1 MRVVLF
7 LNGAVGAK
15 VARFLRSR
23 KDLKIVGLVIH
34 PKRKRRAGEDI
45 LHALKLP
52 ASRIFDGSKL
62 DQPSVHKRI
71 AALKPDMGISVYFL
85 YILRRPL
92 LKLFPRGCVNLHP
105 AYLPW
110 NRGTYTNVWSIIDR
124 SPAGATLHTI
134 DEGVDTGEILARV
147 KEPIEPTD
155 TGKTLYARLEQAS
168 FRLFKKSWPKLASG
182 KLRPQPQPRVAKSM
196 HRFRDVNSIDA
207 IDPDKRYTARELID
221 IIRARTFPPYT
232 GAYFLHKGRKVYL
245 RLSLSYE

>member
-7 LNGAVGAK
+7 LNGPVGAK
-15 VARFLRSR
+15 VARYLSARR
-23 KDLKIVGLVIH
+23 DVEIVGLVIH
-34 PKRKRRAGEDI
+34 PKHKRRAGEQI
-45 LHALKLP
+45 LGALKLP
-52 ASRIFDGSKL
+52 ATRVFDGSKL
-62 DQPSVHKRI
+62 DQSSICKRI
-71 AALKPDMGISVYFL
+71 AALKPDMGVSVYFL
-85 YILRRPL
+85 YILRQPL

-134 DEGVDTGEILARV
+134 DEGVDTGKILARA
-147 KEPIEPTD
+147 KEPIKPTD
-155 TGKTLYARLEQAS
+155 TGETLYARLEQAS

-182 KLRPQPQPRVAKSM
+182 KLKPQPQPRVAKSA
-196 HRFRDVNSIDA
+196 HRFCDVNSIDV
-207 IDPDKRYTARELID
+207 IDLNKRYIARELID
-221 IIRARTFPPYT
+221 IIRARTFPPYS